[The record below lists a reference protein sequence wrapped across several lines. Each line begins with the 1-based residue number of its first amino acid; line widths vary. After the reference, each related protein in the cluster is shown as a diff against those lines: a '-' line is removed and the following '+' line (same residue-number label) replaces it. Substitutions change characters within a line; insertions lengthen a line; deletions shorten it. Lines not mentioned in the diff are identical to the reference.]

1 MAEEAD
7 IPEAL
12 PERRPLAWPR
22 RLLALFLGLVG
33 AALLVVI
40 VLDSPIGHRFV
51 VERLAQL
58 APASGLRISIGRIE
72 GSLYGKAR
80 LRDVALSDPQG
91 VFARIPEAELD
102 WRPFN
107 WFRSGLDVRKLVAR
121 RGTLLRYPKLL
132 PGDPDAPIL
141 PKFDIRIDHFEIDR
155 GRLAKGVIGKE
166 QRIDLLAKVDIRQGR
181 ALVKVDGR
189 MGGGDRV
196 HVLLDA
202 MPDGDRFDIDVD
214 YAAPKGGFLAGLAGV
229 QRDLALRVAGNG
241 SWRKW
246 DGTLVARQNSAL
258 LAAFKLTNRSGVYGF
273 LGQVTPDDLLTGTAK
288 RVAGKAV
295 SLSGEGT
302 LAESVLKGRLGVIAA
317 AFRGNANGVV
327 DLDGNSFENF
337 RVTADLTDPAIAGP
351 DLRLEGGNLIATLN
365 GDFQQMN
372 VVHSVR
378 VNRLRFGAFGADQ
391 LTLDGKIIRDGQ
403 RWTLPMVMR
412 AARLVTGDPATD
424 RRLVNPRVTTRLA
437 INGTKLRSD
446 VLAIDMQGL
455 AARLTLAGDLAKGG
469 FGVAGPIVARGLAL
483 PNLGLADANANI
495 VASFG
500 NAPWRVKAD
509 VSGRMARVDNAT
521 LTSIAGTNIRFSANV
536 TAGGGQP
543 ILVERAKLDASLLTL
558 SLSGRRLVDGRTT
571 ITGSG
576 RHKSYGPFT
585 VDASMGGQ
593 GLRAELVFA
602 NPLPAAG
609 LRDVRIAL
617 SPIADGFRIETKG
630 ASTLGP
636 FAGILNLFSR
646 PGGPTRIDIAS
657 FDIAKTSIT
666 GGLTLGSGA
675 VSGKLNLTGGG
686 VVGTVALAPRSG
698 GQGFDLDVTANNASF
713 SGTTPVAI
721 GNAHLVANG
730 YFADGRSTISGTL
743 DGRSLSYGT
752 FHLSSLSAKAQIA
765 DGRGTATATLSGRQG
780 NHFNLQLSSEFEPKR
795 VTLVARGDLAG
806 RRITM
811 PRRAV
816 LTSEDGGWRLA
827 PTQVN
832 FGGGRIVAGGLL
844 GDSTAFD
851 IALAE
856 MPLSVLD
863 IALADLGFGG
873 TVSGLVHFRSTEG
886 AAPTGIVQVM
896 VTGLSR
902 SGLVLTSRPMDLA
915 LVGNLTAG
923 GLQARAVAREDGE
936 IRGQL
941 QARISGMPPSGGLA
955 ERLAAGSLFAQL
967 RYDGPADAL
976 WRLAA
981 IDAFDL
987 TGPVSIAAD
996 VTGTLR
1002 APVIRGSLSSTEL
1015 RLQSSLTGT
1024 DISKIAAQGRF
1035 SGSRLEL
1042 TSFTGEAS
1050 NGGKVSGTGMFDL
1063 ANLGTRG
1070 PAMDLRIATRNARVL
1085 ARSDMAASVTGP
1097 IRIVSDGLTGTIA
1110 GRVELITARWQL
1122 GNAEEQARLPVIK
1135 TTEINGIIDTRQRGA
1150 ASTTWR
1156 YMIDTEGNNRI
1167 DVRGMGLDSEW
1178 SADIRLRGT
1187 VEAPTIVGTADLV
1200 RGSYAFAGKRF
1211 QLTRGRISFNG
1222 NSPPDPQLDIQAEA
1236 QETGLTARVTIGG
1249 TASQPDI
1256 SFTSV
1261 PAMPEEELLS
1271 RLLFGSSISDISPAE
1286 AIQLGAALAS
1296 LQGGGGGL
1304 DPVNKLRSAIGLDR
1318 LRIIGANEATG
1329 QETSIAAGMYISRR
1343 LYAEI
1348 VTDGRGYS
1356 ATQLEFRITN
1366 WLSLL
1371 ATVSTI
1377 GRQSINVK
1385 ASKDY

>member
-1 MAEEAD
+1 
-7 IPEAL
+7 
-12 PERRPLAWPR
+12 
-22 RLLALFLGLVG
+22 
-33 AALLVVI
+33 
-40 VLDSPIGHRFV
+40 
-51 VERLAQL
+51 
-58 APASGLRISIGRIE
+58 
-72 GSLYGKAR
+72 
-80 LRDVALSDPQG
+80 
-91 VFARIPEAELD
+91 
-102 WRPFN
+102 
-107 WFRSGLDVRKLVAR
+107 
-121 RGTLLRYPKLL
+121 
-132 PGDPDAPIL
+132 
-141 PKFDIRIDHFEIDR
+141 
-155 GRLAKGVIGKE
+155 
-166 QRIDLLAKVDIRQGR
+166 LAKVDIRKGR

-202 MPDGDRFDIDVD
+202 MPDGDLFDIDVD
-214 YAAPKGGFLAGLAGV
+214 YAAPKGGFLAGLMGV
-229 QRDLALRVAGNG
+229 QRDLALRVGGNG

-246 DGTLVARQNSAL
+246 DGTLVAHQNSAL

-273 LGQVTPDDLLTGTAK
+273 LGQVTPADLLTGTAK
-288 RVAGKAV
+288 RATGKAI

-302 LAESVLKGRLGVIAA
+302 LAESVLKGRLGVVAA
-317 AFRGNANGVV
+317 ALRGNANGAV
-327 DLDGNSFENF
+327 DLDGNSFENL
-337 RVTADLTDPAIAGP
+337 RVTAALTDPTIAGP
-351 DLRLEGGNLIATLN
+351 DLRLEGGSLTATLN
-365 GDFQQMN
+365 GDFQQLN

-391 LTLDGKIIRDGQ
+391 LALDGKIIRDES
-403 RWTLPMVMR
+403 RWSLPMVLQ
-412 AARLVTGDPATD
+412 AARIVTGDPATD

-446 VLAIDMQGL
+446 VLAIDMKGL

-469 FGVAGPIVARGLAL
+469 FGVAGPVVARGLAL

-500 NAPWRVKAD
+500 NAPWRIKAD
-509 VSGRMARVDNAT
+509 VNGRMARVDNAT
-521 LTSIAGTNIRFSANV
+521 LTSIVGTNIRFSANIA
-536 TAGGGQP
+536 TGGGQP

-571 ITGSG
+571 ITGAG
-576 RHKSYGPFT
+576 RHKTYGPFI
-585 VDASMGGQ
+585 VDASMGGE

-602 NPLPAAG
+602 SPLPAAG
-609 LRDVRIAL
+609 LRDVRVAL

-630 ASTLGP
+630 GSTLGP
-636 FAGILNLFSR
+636 FAGVLNLFS
-646 PGGPTRIDIAS
+646 PANGPTRIDIAS
-657 FDIAKTSIT
+657 FDIWKTSIT

-675 VSGKLNLTGGG
+675 VSGNLKLTGGG
-686 VVGTVALAPRSG
+686 IDGTVALAARNG
-698 GQGFDLDVTANNASF
+698 GQGFDLDLTAVNASF
-713 SGTTPVAI
+713 SGATPVAI

-730 YFADGRSTISGTL
+730 YFADGRSTVNGTL

-752 FHLSSLSAKAQIA
+752 FHLASIAAKAQIA
-765 DGRGTATATLSGRQG
+765 DGRGTATASLSGRQG
-780 NHFNLQLSSEFEPKR
+780 NHFNLQLNSEFAPER
-795 VTLVARGDLAG
+795 VTLVARGDLGG

-816 LTSEDGGWRLA
+816 FTSEDGGWRLA
-827 PTQVN
+827 PTQIN

-851 IALAE
+851 IAMAE
-856 MPLSVLD
+856 MPLSVMDL
-863 IALADLGFGG
+863 ALADLGFGG
-873 TVSGLVHFRSTEG
+873 TASGLVHFRSTEG
-886 AAPTGIVQVM
+886 TAATGTVQVL
-896 VTGLSR
+896 VKNLTR

-915 LVGNLTAG
+915 LVGNLSAR
-923 GLQARAVAREDGE
+923 GLEARAVASEDGKTLG
-936 IRGQL
+936 RL
-941 QARISGMPPSGGLA
+941 QARITGMPVGGGQGQ
-955 ERLAAGSLFAQL
+955 RLAAGNLFAQL

-987 TGPVSIAAD
+987 TGPVAIAAD
-996 VTGTLR
+996 VTGTLG
-1002 APVIRGSLSSTEL
+1002 APVIRGSLSSTDL

-1024 DISKIAAQGRF
+1024 DVSKIAAKGRF
-1035 SGSRLEL
+1035 AGSRLEL
-1042 TSFTGEAS
+1042 TSFTGQAS

-1070 PAMDLRIATRNARVL
+1070 PAMDIRIATRNARIL

-1122 GNAEEQARLPVIK
+1122 GVAEEQARLPVIK
-1135 TTEINGIIDTRQRGA
+1135 TREINGIADTRQSS

-1156 YMIDTEGNNRI
+1156 YMIDTEGANRI
-1167 DVRGMGLDSEW
+1167 DVRGLGLDSEW

-1187 VEAPTIVGTADLV
+1187 VEAPAITGTADLV
-1200 RGSYAFAGKRF
+1200 RGTYSFAGKRF
-1211 QLTRGRISFNG
+1211 QLTRGRIAFNG
-1222 NSPPDPQLDIQAEA
+1222 NSPPDPQLDIQAEVVD
-1236 QETGLTARVTIGG
+1236 TGLTARVTITG
-1249 TASQPDI
+1249 TASHPDI
-1256 SFTSV
+1256 AFSSV

-1271 RLLFGSSISDISPAE
+1271 RLLFGNSITDISPAE

-1296 LQGGGGGL
+1296 LQGGGSGM

-1318 LRIIGANEATG
+1318 LRIVGANEATG

-1348 VTDGRGYS
+1348 ITDGRGYS

-1371 ATVSTI
+1371 ATVSTM